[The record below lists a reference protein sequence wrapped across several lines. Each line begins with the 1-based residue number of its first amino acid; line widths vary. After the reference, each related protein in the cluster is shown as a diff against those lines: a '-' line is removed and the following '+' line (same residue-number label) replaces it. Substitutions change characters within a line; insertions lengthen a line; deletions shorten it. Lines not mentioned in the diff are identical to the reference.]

1 MGGRGWRGSSLDTW
15 PHRRF
20 CIFPVSV
27 FHFINR
33 KKHFISRKKHFWAAN
48 VKVLNFCVLSSPALG
63 SWLCWFDS
71 QPLCPHL
78 LSLFCCL
85 GSSEGCCNWAA
96 VPHTLHSGGS
106 WCPAL
111 WHRDRTCPG
120 QLASHTGLVPPK
132 AGQGGGILNP
142 NVWWELVN
150 WFCKLLVR
158 DQQTHPRLPFATF
171 IWQNTEISL
180 QLCQLLA
187 NTAGATLKCAGQ
199 MCFAASY
206 PLYSFF
212 SKIILLHEADTLGCL
227 KLPSKGSMEAFPL
240 QFWGSFSCRALQC
253 LAPWLLHF
261 VTCVWRSS
269 KACYC
274 DRKYWIAWGIE
285 VVSLQ

>member
-1 MGGRGWRGSSLDTW
+1 MGKYS
-15 PHRRF
+15 
-20 CIFPVSV
+20 IFV
-27 FHFINR
+27 
-33 KKHFISRKKHFWAAN
+33 FWA
-48 VKVLNFCVLSSPALG
+48 
-63 SWLCWFDS
+63 
-71 QPLCPHL
+71 HL
-78 LSLFCCL
+78 P
-85 GSSEGCCNWAA
+85 WAA
-96 VPHTLHSGGS
+96 DSADLTPSPSALTFSASSAAWAHQRAAVIGLQVPHTLHSGGN

-132 AGQGGGILNP
+132 VGQGGGILNP

-187 NTAGATLKCAGQ
+187 NTAGATLKCGQ

-212 SKIILLHEADTLGCL
+212 SEIILLHEADTLGCL

-253 LAPWLLHF
+253 LAPWVLHL

-274 DRKYWIAWGIE
+274 DGKYWIAWGIE